1 MRKNSITKNKSII
14 IMRKLSASLFKINK
28 ANLKY
33 KKDI

>member
-1 MRKNSITKNKSII
+1 MRKNSITKNKSI